1 MKYFAN
7 VNGTDHEVEITERL
21 GKLEVL
27 VDGKPMD
34 ITYREIDSFEGGS
47 GQLAITVGQR
57 SYGVSIDGGRN
68 HSDLTVA
75 GYRYA
80 VDLEDER
87 ERAAAQAASQKQGKG
102 GDLKSVMPGVV
113 VQLLVAPGD
122 QVEEGQPLLILEA
135 MKMQN
140 EIGAPAAGI
149 VEQIRVTE
157 GQAIGSGEKLLR
169 IRDLD

>member
-21 GKLEVL
+21 GQLEVR
-27 VDGKPMD
+27 VDGQPVD
-34 ITYREIDSFEGGS
+34 IAYREIGTLERCS
-47 GQLAITVGQR
+47 GQLAITVGQK

-68 HSDLTVA
+68 HSDLTIA

-87 ERAAAQAASQKQGKG
+87 ERAAAQAARQKQGKG

-113 VQLLVAPGD
+113 VQLLVAKGD
-122 QVEEGQPLLILEA
+122 TVAEGQPLLILEA

-140 EIGAPAAGI
+140 EIGAPAAGV
-149 VEQIRVTE
+149 VEQIHVEE
-157 GQAIGSGEKLLR
+157 GQAVGSGEKLLR
-169 IRDLD
+169 IKAEE